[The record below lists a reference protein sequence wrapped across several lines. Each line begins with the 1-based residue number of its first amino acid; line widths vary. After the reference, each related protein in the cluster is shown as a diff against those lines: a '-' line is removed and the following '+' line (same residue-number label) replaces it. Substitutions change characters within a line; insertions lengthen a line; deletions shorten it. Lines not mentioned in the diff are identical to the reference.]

1 MRPKFY
7 IYIVSNRSKMIYI
20 GLTNDLKNILKKHRA
35 LKMNCTTG
43 NFGLNKLVHVEEYYD
58 VNQALNRESEL
69 KEAPRSFK
77 SKLLSHSNPTWEWIQ
92 DYWSESLER
101 AVVK

>member
-20 GLTNDLKNILKKHRA
+20 GLTNDLKNILRKHRS
-35 LKMNCTTG
+35 LKMHCTKG

-58 VNQALNRESEL
+58 IKQALRREEEL

-77 SKLLSHSNPTWEWIQ
+77 SNLLSYSNPTWECIQ
-92 DYWSESLER
+92 DYWSENLER